1 MHLDESMWLEHTCC
15 PPPLVCVYLHVCS
28 TVQAHVEAN
37 FRWLFHLFFETR
49 RFIKVTMPS
58 FYVDAGNQTQV
69 IGLAAG
75 ILPTS
80 HLPSS
85 CIFHFTKYWQTV
97 LQSGYTNW
105 DFHQIFKCFL
115 VWWKKTGHLFLASK
129 KKRLY
134 LVIYNLSNKFL
145 CFISFIKLRK
155 ITSKNKLLENLLLSS
170 FKGRNM

>member
-1 MHLDESMWLEHTCC
+1 MRVCGWNIHVASHSLCVCICMFAQLCRHMWRPTSGGFFTSYFLRQGDPSNSPC
-15 PPPLVCVYLHVCS
+15 PAFMWV
-28 TVQAHVEAN
+28 
-37 FRWLFHLFFETR
+37 
-49 RFIKVTMPS
+49 
-58 FYVDAGNQTQV
+58 NQTQV

-80 HLPSS
+80 HLPSP

-129 KKRLY
+129 KERLY
-134 LVIYNLSNKFL
+134 LVIYDLSNKFL
-145 CFISFIKLRK
+145 YFISFIKLRK
-155 ITSKNKLLENLLLSS
+155 IISKNKLLENLLLSS
-170 FKGRNM
+170 FKDRNM